1 MSFKDTVIRHAY
13 DASNS
18 LSKHA
23 PALALGAGILGFVGT
38 AVLASR
44 STLKMAPKVEEHKN
58 DLLELKRVEAEAE
71 HIAKKFDSGYTPDA
85 PQYRKEAYVKWARFV
100 GECAQVY
107 AAPIIIGTCSVGL
120 IMTSYRIQ
128 SNAILGLTMAYE
140 GLKATF
146 DKYREAVIEDHG
158 EDADTKYI
166 AYAHR
171 EVSEELQSR
180 LDDHEV
186 FHVDNRFVFGTET
199 SSDFNGKASMWNVNF
214 LNDVEAAMNR
224 KLDYKGIVFLNEVL
238 DALGMD
244 RTPAGQQLGWVKGRD
259 DSDHAGIDFGW
270 RTLSD
275 EITMHNMKN
284 ADSSDSAPEIL
295 LDFNYDGVVWDRL

>member
-1 MSFKDTVIRHAY
+1 MSFKDTVVRHAY
-13 DASNS
+13 DVSNS
-18 LSKHA
+18 LAKNA
-23 PALALGAGILGFVGT
+23 PALALGAGIVGFVGT

-44 STLKMAPKVEEHKN
+44 ATLKMAPKVEAHKN
-58 DLLELKRVEAEAE
+58 DLRELKKAKAE
-71 HIAKKFDSGYTPDA
+71 HVAKKLDSGDTPDN
-85 PQYRKEAYVKWARFV
+85 PKYRKESYEKWARFV
-100 GECAQVY
+100 GECARVY
-107 AAPIIIGTCSVGL
+107 AAPIIIGSCSVGL

-158 EDADTKYI
+158 EEADTKYI
-166 AYAHR
+166 AHAHR

-180 LDDHEV
+180 LDDYEV
-186 FHVDNRFVFGTET
+186 FHVDNRFIFGTET
-199 SSDFNGKASMWNVNF
+199 SSDFNGRASMWNVNF

-244 RTPAGQQLGWVKGRD
+244 RTPAGQQLGWVKDRD
-259 DSDHAGIDFGW
+259 DSDHRGIDFGW

-275 EITMHNMKN
+275 EITMHNIKN
-284 ADSSDSAPEIL
+284 SDSSDSAPEIL
-295 LDFNYDGVVWDRL
+295 LEFNYDGVVWDRL